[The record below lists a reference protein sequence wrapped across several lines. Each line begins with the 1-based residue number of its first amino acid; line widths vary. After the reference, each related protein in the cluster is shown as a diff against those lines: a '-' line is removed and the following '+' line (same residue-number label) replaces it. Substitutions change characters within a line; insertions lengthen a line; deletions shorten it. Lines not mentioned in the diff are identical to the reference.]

1 MLALL
6 RLRGN
11 RLHSPTHF
19 FTPVLRRTSM
29 IMAPRFVPSR
39 LDAIEDIEDFQP
51 SGYHPI
57 SVGDTFD
64 HGRFRVLH
72 KLGFGGSSTVW
83 LARDQREEGD
93 QSRIVTLKAMRAD
106 VPSSKVPSENPELA
120 ISQKLRASLSPSVLV
135 DFQTVDHHFFVQGPN
150 GSHLFLIF
158 PLAGP
163 SILSMSDSP
172 GRAAGSRRLR
182 ADLARKVAKQ
192 TAMVM
197 HHMHCTGVVHGGKQS
212 SASFFNDVS
221 C

>member
-6 RLRGN
+6 RLGGN
-11 RLHSPTHF
+11 RVYSATHF
-19 FTPVLRRTSM
+19 FTPISRRNSVM
-29 IMAPRFVPSR
+29 MAPRFIPSP
-39 LDAIEDIEDFQP
+39 LDVIEDIEEYQP
-51 SGYHPI
+51 GGYHPI

-93 QSRIVTLKAMRAD
+93 RSRIVTLKAMRAD
-106 VPSSKVPSENPELA
+106 VSSSKVPSEIPELT
-120 ISQKLRASLSPSVLV
+120 ISQKLRASLPPSESV
-135 DFQTVDHHFFVQGPN
+135 DFQTVDHHFFLQGPN

-163 SILSMSDSP
+163 SILAMSASP
-172 GRAAGSRRLR
+172 GRTAGSRRLR

-192 TAMVM
+192 TAMII
-197 HHMHCTGVVHGGKQS
+197 HRMHCIGVVHGGKQS
-212 SASFFNDVS
+212 SASFNDVS
-221 C
+221 